1 MFDGLLYAALYGF
14 LLAFAVGPVFFTLI
28 ETSITKG
35 FKAGLFFDLGAMFAD
50 IVFILVA
57 YFSTSKILD
66 RIKDEPGVLIFG
78 GAVLIAY
85 GVISYIRTSKS
96 FIKIVREHYA
106 VQVKKNIW
114 GLFLKGFLLNFVNF
128 GVLAGWIATIILA
141 TALTSS
147 ENGIFLFLATVLATF
162 FLTDLVKIS
171 LAKRLKSKLTPRVI
185 YKTKKWV
192 SVLIIIFGAALLV
205 QGIFPDKVKK
215 GLDRIPGTSDRI
227 ENPSIKKAL
236 TSSEGFEEASSG
248 FEPL

>member
-14 LLAFAVGPVFFTLI
+14 LLAFAIGPVFFTLI

-35 FKAGLFFDLGAMFAD
+35 FKAGLFFDLGAIFAD

-147 ENGIFLFLATVLATF
+147 ENGVFLFLSTVLATF

-192 SVLIIIFGAALLV
+192 SILIIIFGAALLV
-205 QGIFPDKVKK
+205 QGVFPDKVKK
-215 GLDRIPGTSDRI
+215 GLDRIPATPNRTEQISQ
-227 ENPSIKKAL
+227 
-236 TSSEGFEEASSG
+236 
-248 FEPL
+248 